1 MRLAQLISYFETSPA
16 MRLLRSPNA
25 PFIVDFLYRQFKER
39 GRLTIPMSELLV
51 GLSEYR
57 EDLHGT
63 YPEAL
68 RDKPEQYI
76 SAWCAGDSRWLHRF
90 LEAKSNEPVYQLTPH
105 TEDVFLFLD
114 RALQKDLGFVGTE
127 SRLRLVI
134 STLADLVAGASDDPE
149 VHLRHLRQERARID
163 AEITQVERDGVTT
176 RYEPA
181 AIRERFATA
190 VVLLKQLMADFRDV
204 EDRFREITK
213 DVQRR
218 QTQGRDPR
226 GSILEYALDSEDL
239 LKKED
244 QGVSFY
250 EFVRFI
256 LSPVQQEKLQAII
269 TELGRLE
276 AIAQQTDGLATVQRM
291 VPLLLAEAEKVMR
304 TNQRLSATLRRL
316 LDSHSAADRQRL
328 AQLLM
333 EIRSLA
339 AARADSPPDE
349 SLGVEIDTGIALAL
363 PLSRA
368 FWSAAATFATLDLTE
383 HAADDE
389 KRLEAFRLLAG
400 MHRLDWRSMRQ
411 RISEVVGMHGTATI
425 GQIIE
430 NYPPQVGVVELLA
443 YLQIARDEGHL
454 ISKQNVEQV
463 CLRAQDPSQRD
474 LHVTIPLV
482 YFTASPGTKEAHA

>member
-1 MRLAQLISYFETSPA
+1 MQLAQLVSYFETSPA

-25 PFIVDFLYRQFKER
+25 PFIVDFLYRQFKEKA
-39 GRLTIPMSELLV
+39 RLTVPMSELV
-51 GLSEYR
+51 VAITEYQ
-57 EDLHGT
+57 EEIHES
-63 YPEAL
+63 YPEML
-68 RDKPEQYI
+68 RDKPEQYV

-90 LEAKSNEPVYQLTPH
+90 LEANRNEPVYQLTPH

-134 STLADLVAGASDDPE
+134 STLADLVAGASDDPQ
-149 VHLRHLRQERARID
+149 VHLRHLREERSRID
-163 AEITQVERDGVTT
+163 LQIAQVERDGVAA

-181 AIRERFATA
+181 AVRERFATA
-190 VVLLKQLMADFRDV
+190 VTLLKQLMADFRAV

-218 QTQGRDPR
+218 QNQGQDTR

-256 LSPVQQEKLQAII
+256 LSPAQQEKLQGII

-276 AIAQQTDGLATVQRM
+276 VIAQQTDGLATVRRM
-291 VPLLLAEAEKVMR
+291 VPLLLSEAEKVMR

-316 LDSHSAADRQRL
+316 LDSRSASDRQRL
-328 AQLLM
+328 AQLLA

-339 AARADSPPDE
+339 ASRAESPPDD

-363 PLSRA
+363 PFSRL
-368 FWSAAATFATLDLTE
+368 FWSTPASFTAIDLTE
-383 HAADDE
+383 HTVDDE

-400 MHRLDWRSMRQ
+400 MNRLDWRSMRQ
-411 RISEVVGMHGTATI
+411 HIVEVAGQHGSATI

-430 NYPPQVGVVELLA
+430 NYPPRVGVVELLA
-443 YLQIARDEGHL
+443 YLQIARDDGHL
-454 ISKQNVEQV
+454 ISRDNTEQV
-463 CLRAQDPSQRD
+463 CIQAQGSSQRD
-474 LHVTIPLV
+474 LQVTIPLV
-482 YFTASPGTKEAHA
+482 YFIASPRAAHA